1 MSKFISRRFSS
12 LKAYVPGEQPKD
24 RKYIKLNTNESPYP
38 PSVGVRRALSD
49 EAVADLRLYSDPTLS
64 DLKRALAAYLNVEYE
79 CIFVG
84 NGSDEILNFVF
95 MTFCDSEIGV
105 SYPDI
110 SYGFY
115 QVYADLYQLQRNEIP
130 LRGNFTI
137 APEDYYK
144 LDTTIVIA
152 NPNAPTGICLSVA
165 DIEKIVK
172 ANSKRVVVVDEAYV
186 DFGGKSCVPLTK
198 LYDNLLVVQ
207 TFSKSRSLA
216 GARIGFAIGNAAL
229 IADLEKLRYSTN
241 PFNVSRMNLLA
252 GVAALKEQS
261 YYDNNCESIIQ
272 TRDLTAAKM
281 KSLGFEIL
289 ESCANFIMA
298 RHNKIAGFEIYKGL
312 RERGILVRHFAKPRI
327 DDYVRIT
334 IGTTE
339 DMESLCTA
347 LKEML
352 ENA

>member
-1 MSKFISRRFSS
+1 MSKFISRRFSA

-24 RKYIKLNTNESPYP
+24 RKYMKLNTNESPYP
-38 PSVGVRRALSD
+38 PSAGVRRALSD

-64 DLKRALAAYLNVEYE
+64 DLKQAFADYLNVDYD
-79 CIFVG
+79 CVFVG

-95 MTFCDSEIGV
+95 MTFCDSEVGV

-115 QVYADLYQLQRNEIP
+115 QVYANLNQLQRNEIP
-130 LRGNFTI
+130 LREDFTI
-137 APEDYYK
+137 APEDYYNR
-144 LDTTIVIA
+144 DTTIVIA
-152 NPNAPTGICLSVA
+152 NPNAPTGICLSVV
-165 DIEKIVK
+165 DIEKILK
-172 ANSKRVVVVDEAYV
+172 ANSQRVIVVDEAYI
-186 DFGGKSCVPLTK
+186 DFGGESCVPLTK
-198 LYDNLLVVQ
+198 LYDNILVVQ

-229 IADLEKLRYSTN
+229 IADLEKIRYSTN
-241 PFNVSRMNLLA
+241 PFNVSRMSLLA

-261 YYDNNCESIIQ
+261 YYDSNCEKTIQ
-272 TRDLTAAKM
+272 IRDATVIEM
-281 KSLGFEIL
+281 KSLGFEVL
-289 ESCANFIMA
+289 ESCTNFIMTK
-298 RHNKIAGFEIYKGL
+298 HNKITGFELYKGL

-327 DDYVRIT
+327 DDYIRIT
-334 IGTTE
+334 IGTAE
-339 DMESLCTA
+339 DMKILCDK